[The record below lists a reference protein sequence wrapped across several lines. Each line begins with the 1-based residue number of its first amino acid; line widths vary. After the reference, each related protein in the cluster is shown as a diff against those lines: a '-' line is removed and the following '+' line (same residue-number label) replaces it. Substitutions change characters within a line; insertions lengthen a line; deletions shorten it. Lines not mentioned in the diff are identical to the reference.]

1 MYGPKKL
8 RSSLSFSSFP
18 PPMYGPK
25 KLVCEP
31 AANHGMDARA
41 LPRAHLCR
49 PRRRIRFL
57 NAIQED
63 AHIDRPLQQPPPPP
77 PPPSMRSPRQER
89 VHMLASRRALLCM
102 CTSSPRT
109 GSSFHSSRRTWRPSR
124 RRELIR
130 MWMARPIRA
139 TGLRRS
145 LSAASISCPRP
156 HVHCALV
163 SALIREDGMGC
174 HCTSVPVRV
183 LLLNQELFIKQPS
196 SRSSGT

>member
-1 MYGPKKL
+1 MEWTPAHFPALICADHGAAFDSSM
-8 RSSLSFSSFP
+8 RSKRTHTST
-18 PPMYGPK
+18 
-25 KLVCEP
+25 
-31 AANHGMDARA
+31 A
-41 LPRAHLCR
+41 LCSKR
-49 PRRRIRFL
+49 
-57 NAIQED
+57 
-63 AHIDRPLQQPPPPP
+63 PPPP